1 MNFLPVINKSRALLT
16 LIALPASMLLN
27 GAVQADIYRSLD
39 RNPPVYTNTPP
50 AEGRWEVVIKE
61 TPAAVRAEPAPAPQ
75 RFAVNS
81 QAPYADHIQA
91 AATANNIDA
100 ALIRAVITAESGNN
114 PYAVSRTG
122 AVGLMQLMP
131 ETASRYNV
139 TDSRDPGQ
147 NIHGGARYLRDLLQM
162 FNQDVR
168 LAVAA
173 YNAGE
178 QAVIKYG
185 NHIPPYRET
194 IAYVPKV
201 LKFYER
207 FRNGLPAAES
217 SGYRH
222 AASTRMI
229 SYKRAVS
236 SAAGTV
242 SYQRVASSGS
252 ASYRRAAA
260 ATKKHGARSG
270 ASVIYLARSPS

>member
-236 SAAGTV
+236 SAAGAV